1 MTKSTKNEVSKPRF
15 LYPRRESNPNYKFR
29 KLMFYPLNYKGLPL
43 FYLNYYPL
51 FLVTYRF
58 LVKAFRKLPFYPLNY
73 RTAFMCFSVRLFPRF
88 AHEAEKMRYFE
99 KSPPSYAHL
108 TYSAPHV

>member
-1 MTKSTKNEVSKPRF
+1 MLI
-15 LYPRRESNPNYKFR
+15 LYKAHAE
-29 KLMFYPLNYKGLPL
+29 KLYIILHGCYSG
-43 FYLNYYPL
+43 
-51 FLVTYRF
+51 
-58 LVKAFRKLPFYPLNY
+58 FRKLPFYPLNY
-73 RTAFMCFSVRLFPRF
+73 RTAFMYFSVRLFPRF